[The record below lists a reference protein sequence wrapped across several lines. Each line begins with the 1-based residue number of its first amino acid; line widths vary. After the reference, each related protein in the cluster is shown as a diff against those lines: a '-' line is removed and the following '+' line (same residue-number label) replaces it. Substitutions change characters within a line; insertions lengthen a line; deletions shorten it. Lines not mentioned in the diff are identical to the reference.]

1 MFIALRYRLRSRD
14 NAPAAPSDVYLGL
27 RSQVFQNSRAK
38 LGLASP
44 PELNHPWGV
53 VMDWGMP
60 KGTATVVAM
69 SDGAASVYLSSGG
82 GYIGGQ
88 SNENVRGAAKT
99 AVETAA
105 EFQPTML
112 LAAEFPLPPKGQA
125 RFYLLTDEGVFTA
138 TASDDDLSSSGHPLS
153 KLADAMQEVVSQY
166 RLMQDGK

>member
-1 MFIALRYRLRSRD
+1 
-14 NAPAAPSDVYLGL
+14 
-27 RSQVFQNSRAK
+27 
-38 LGLASP
+38 
-44 PELNHPWGV
+44 
-53 VMDWGMP
+53 MP

-112 LAAEFPLPPKGQA
+112 LAPEFPLPPKGQA